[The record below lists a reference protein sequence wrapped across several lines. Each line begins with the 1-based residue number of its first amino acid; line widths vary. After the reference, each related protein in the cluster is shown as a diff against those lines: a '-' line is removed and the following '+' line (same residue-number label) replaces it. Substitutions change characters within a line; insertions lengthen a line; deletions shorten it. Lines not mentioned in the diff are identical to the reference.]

1 MNIKDEINKKVRKKE
16 TWLLSDIMMQKKMRN
31 FSKKEVNKIMNE
43 DFEDDE
49 YLNLEKEAEKIA
61 LNSQIKAIT
70 AETKSSWWKVWLF
83 LSDMYKKRKVKIV
96 IRMSIF
102 FDLLISFILYFY
114 LKYKVFNIVLG
125 KVEFYLW

>member
-83 LSDMYKKRKVKIV
+83 LSNMYKKRKVKIV